1 MIRFKKNPEELART
15 IYEDY
20 YRKKNN
26 LPKDPVFGSVEE
38 KDCAFL
44 ATSLDGTKRRI
55 YGLIG
60 REDAFADLN
69 EYGWQAQRFNWVS
82 QPCVGIVQMMRTY
95 VNVDF
100 FDDKWWSPNLSTME
114 KELFILRLTK
124 VIEQELLCLD
134 T

>member
-1 MIRFKKNPEELART
+1 MIRFKRNPEELART

-38 KDCAFL
+38 RDCAFL

-69 EYGWQAQRFNWVS
+69 EHGWQAQRWNWVFY
-82 QPCVGIVQMMRTY
+82 PGYGITGMMKTY
-95 VNVDF
+95 FNVDF
-100 FDDKWWSPNLSTME
+100 FDDKWWTPNLSSME

-124 VIEQELLCLD
+124 VFEQELLCF
-134 T
+134 